1 MLAFWQKDAFGAKPQ
16 SPLKLQKG
24 ILVMA
29 NLTRSVQLN
38 FRVTQ
43 EEKERILDNMKQ
55 CRITNMNE
63 YLRTMAIRGCI
74 IIPDHSDIKRAN
86 YEINKIGVNIN
97 QIAKKVN
104 ETGNLYAEDL
114 HRLQELIDNIWQLLK
129 STLLEEL

>member
-1 MLAFWQKDAFGAKPQ
+1 
-16 SPLKLQKG
+16 
-24 ILVMA
+24 MA

-43 EEKERILDNMKQ
+43 EEKEIILDNMKQ
-55 CRITNMNE
+55 FKITNMNE

-74 IIPDHSDIKRAN
+74 IIPDHSDMKRAN

-104 ETGNLYAEDL
+104 ETGNLYADDI